1 MIQENYP
8 DLYTYVLIPLLI
20 FGARI
25 LDVSIGTVR
34 IIFVSRGYKIIAP
47 VLGFFEILIWVIAI
61 SGIMKNLDN
70 FLYYIVY
77 AAGFASGTYIGMIL
91 EEKLAIG
98 NVLVR
103 IFTSENIN
111 TLLKELHDRKFGTTS
126 LDAKGQYENVQVIYT
141 VLKRERMKELSEI
154 INRSNPKAFYVVE
167 DVRQVR
173 HGVFPM
179 NPPKRRRRK
188 LRKSK

>member
-1 MIQENYP
+1 MQENYP
-8 DLYTYVLIPLLI
+8 DLYTFVIIPLLI

-47 VLGFFEILIWVIAI
+47 ILGFFEILIWVIAI

-70 FLYYIVY
+70 FLYYIAY
-77 AAGFASGTYIGMIL
+77 AAGFSAGTYIGMIL

-167 DVRQVR
+167 DVRQVK
-173 HGVFPM
+173 HGVFSI

-188 LRKSK
+188 LRKGK